1 MKSQALQ
8 DLVKKIFSDEKTKS
22 QFMSN
27 PDSVLSKFTL
37 TEQEKK
43 AVLNMHAKLGLVTG
57 DSQQL
62 EAALNPTQ
70 EWHAP
75 DVTPPFRHVAR
86 KTG

>member
-8 DLVKKIFSDEKTKS
+8 DLVKKIFSDEKTRS

-27 PDSVLSKFTL
+27 PDSVLAQFTL

-43 AVLNMHAKLGLVTG
+43 AVLNTHAKLGLVTA

-62 EAALNPTQ
+62 EAALDPTFI
-70 EWHAP
+70 WLAP
-75 DVTPPFRHVAR
+75 VP
-86 KTG
+86 